1 MASLSGALQI
11 FNVSSPWAPEALAPL
26 DLGSDVTAVAA
37 GPPGYLVVGLSEG
50 GIRVIDISDPSTP
63 ASVGSLE
70 GGDIIRDI
78 VVEGD
83 LAVVGSDAPA
93 ADTGS
98 ALFVSL
104 ADPTSPELLGTHE
117 MSDRVYGVEY
127 VGGVAY
133 IVSFSEI
140 AAVDVATD
148 ALLWTLSSES
158 GANLK
163 ADVSGDRLYVARNDK
178 GLAIYSLSDPTAPAL
193 LAEHPV
199 DGYMRNVRVEGNV
212 AYLASKSLLSGV
224 PFRVW
229 DVTSATE
236 PVELAAYAHP
246 GKSSE
251 GLAVADGYAYL
262 GLIPSL
268 VILDANC
275 PQPLTCDAGGQCAP

>member
-1 MASLSGALQI
+1 
-11 FNVSSPWAPEALAPL
+11 
-26 DLGSDVTAVAA
+26 
-37 GPPGYLVVGLSEG
+37 
-50 GIRVIDISDPSTP
+50 
-63 ASVGSLE
+63 
-70 GGDIIRDI
+70 
-78 VVEGD
+78 
-83 LAVVGSDAPA
+83 
-93 ADTGS
+93 
-98 ALFVSL
+98 
-104 ADPTSPELLGTHE
+104 
-117 MSDRVYGVEY
+117 DRVYGVEY

-212 AYLASKSLLSGV
+212 AYLASKSMLSGV

-275 PQPLTCDAGGQCAP
+275 PQPLTCDAGGQ